1 MKKIVLVIL
10 NLICALFLISC
21 SIRAETAETLLFGT
35 VEAPILIP
43 ALVVTAPLGLLVSL
57 EKKLDKK
64 EQEKRKA
71 NYGKIQYNN
80 KKINEAKFQKQGFD
94 KTAVKELESLCRL
107 GSYEVDFTYVNPN
120 ANKEIIKN
128 TQNFLLK
135 NAKSRRLEYEKILTD
150 LNNSTSQESKLFK
163 AYTQAEMQKDEKYYK
178 EHFPKDTLLLERL
191 KNNNLDAKKMLYAKT
206 KAMRKYEETFTY
218 LSSWNTPNIWSCH
231 KILVISNQEPPE
243 PFAKNEYIV
252 QDEQFLEEYLKEEFY
267 QEVLKQQV
275 MYLDTLAENKQ
286 NFNTFDI
293 RILNYEYALFLPF
306 LRDNA
311 KIQEETGEITEISL
325 FEEYLSE
332 IEAKYSPK
340 KAVIYS
346 EVDYILKQNGKTL
359 TCKDLGLF

>member
-1 MKKIVLVIL
+1 MKK
-10 NLICALFLISC
+10 
-21 SIRAETAETLLFGT
+21 
-35 VEAPILIP
+35 
-43 ALVVTAPLGLLVSL
+43 
-57 EKKLDKK
+57 
-64 EQEKRKA
+64 
-71 NYGKIQYNN
+71 
-80 KKINEAKFQKQGFD
+80 
-94 KTAVKELESLCRL
+94 
-107 GSYEVDFTYVNPN
+107 
-120 ANKEIIKN
+120 
-128 TQNFLLK
+128 FLL
-135 NAKSRRLEYEKILTD
+135 D
-150 LNNSTSQESKLFK
+150 LNNPTSQESKLFE

-218 LSSWNTPNIWSCH
+218 LSSWNAPNIWGCH
-231 KILVISNQEPPE
+231 KILIISNQEPPE

-286 NFNTFDI
+286 NFNTFGI

-311 KIQEETGEITEISL
+311 KMQEETGEITEVSL